1 MTTHRAPHS
10 LRLGVNVDHVATL
23 RQARG
28 TAYPDPV
35 EAAMIAQGA
44 GADGITVHLRED
56 RRHIQDDDV
65 ERLLA
70 RAQVPVNLEMAAV
83 PAMAEIAERLIPPRA
98 CLVPERRAE
107 VTTEGGLD
115 VRNHGMAIADTV
127 ARLRAVGTRVS
138 LFVDPDSA
146 QLDAILASGAP
157 AVEMHTGAYADAVD
171 AEARECELARLRD
184 FSAAAA
190 AVGLEVHAGHGLHT
204 ANVGAVAAI
213 DEIVELNIG
222 HAIIADAIFQGLP
235 AAIAAMR
242 RAMLRA
248 RGGQRRISG

>member
-1 MTTHRAPHS
+1 MTHHTPHS

-28 TAYPDPV
+28 TSYPDPV

-56 RRHIQDDDV
+56 RRHIQDADV

-70 RAQVPVNLEMAAV
+70 KALVPVNLEMAAV
-83 PAMAEIAERLIPPRA
+83 PAMTVIAERLAPPRA
-98 CLVPERRAE
+98 CLVPERREE

-115 VRNHGMAIADTV
+115 VRVNAAAITDTV
-127 ARLRAVGTRVS
+127 VRLAAVGTRVS
-138 LFVDPDSA
+138 LFVDPEPT
-146 QLDAILASGAP
+146 LIEAIVATGAP
-157 AVEMHTGAYADAVD
+157 AVEMHTGAYADALDAAVRD
-171 AEARECELARLRD
+171 AELGRLRA
-184 FSAAAA
+184 FATAAAA
-190 AVGLEVHAGHGLHT
+190 AGLEVHAGHGLHT
-204 ANVGAVAAI
+204 GNVGAVAAI
-213 DEIVELNIG
+213 TEVVELNIG

-235 AAIAAMR
+235 AAIATMR

-248 RGGQRRISG
+248 RREAASG